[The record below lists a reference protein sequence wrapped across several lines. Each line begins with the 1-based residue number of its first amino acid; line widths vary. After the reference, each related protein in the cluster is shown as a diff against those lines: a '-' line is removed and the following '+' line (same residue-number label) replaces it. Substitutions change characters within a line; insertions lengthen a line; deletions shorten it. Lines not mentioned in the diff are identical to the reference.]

1 MRVAREDLMPE
12 WYLLRTKAGEERKAR
27 QQLHGVVED
36 TLLPLGVMHV
46 RQQDRVAERIAPL
59 FPCYLFALFSLAGAA
74 RKIRYTPGVRDLVR
88 FGEQAT
94 PVPRW
99 VIDQLASRGV
109 DGPIELLRQPLSPG
123 DAVTV
128 LDGPFRQFEAIF
140 DGYLSGTERVAVL
153 LSVMSA
159 ERRVVLPSAM
169 VMAAQ

>member
-1 MRVAREDLMPE
+1 MPE

-159 ERRVVLPSAM
+159 ERRVLLPSAM